1 MIWPKL
7 KLFLSRTWLELGRSA
22 LQKTA
27 QRPTTDSLF
36 RKSRS
41 TRWLPTTLHQG
52 HTKYHQPIALLLP
65 PQHPRTH
72 PTPHIDPQIA
82 ACTRRVELTLERH
95 HNEGRYN
102 SLLNTCSCHPS
113 STRLRPQLRYATGT
127 AHANGDGGHSMRD
140 RVRVAGVPRW

>member
-36 RKSRS
+36 RNSRS

-102 SLLNTCSCHPS
+102 SLLNSCHPS
-113 STRLRPQLRYATGT
+113 STRLRPQLPYATST
-127 AHANGDGGHSMRD
+127 AHAKGDGGHSMRD